1 MSTAGRNNFNNS
13 WIGVWFIRKGNL
25 FWHYILY
32 QHMLK
37 KKFMFLFGRSFSTPM
52 TFRRKWQCFL
62 VNKKTGVWQDLALKI
77 ITESVKPLQC
87 IEVSSIMREELVE
100 WESQLGRKFLLW
112 LEKEDPDRLGWLRK
126 IKSPDLYSWILIT
139 KKKWRCGT
147 SKEGDH
153 DSKSP
158 LKLIDRITKSH
169 FCL

>member
-1 MSTAGRNNFNNS
+1 MNWSL
-13 WIGVWFIRKGNL
+13 IYQKRKSFL
-25 FWHYILY
+25 TLHSLSAYV
-32 QHMLK
+32 K
-37 KKFMFLFGRSFSTPM
+37 KKVYVFVWKVIFHPHDIQKKMAVLPCE
-52 TFRRKWQCFL
+52 Q
-62 VNKKTGVWQDLALKI
+62 KTGVWQDLALKI

-100 WESQLGRKFLLW
+100 WESQLGRKVLLW